1 MSKSKYYNNVSI
13 ICSCKNRSEALKI
26 NLLSWLN
33 YKEIKEVIIVDWS
46 SDESIEYLLDYDYR
60 VKLIVVPGQEYF
72 NQPQPLNLALS
83 QATGDYILKLDT
95 DYLLNPYFSFFDFYD
110 QLDDTNYIC
119 GRYKNAISEETF
131 YEKHITTGNGLCGTE
146 WTHEDNHK
154 YVKSYLPI
162 YKYLFGLLFI
172 TRKNLLE
179 IGGYNEVLNKY
190 YAYEDDEIC
199 DRLEL
204 FGLTQ
209 IKIDYD
215 DTLIHLPHSDR
226 KRIENFEGISKEKED
241 QMRYNLGAYYSGSEL
256 EWQLDYALA
265 TLHIQ
270 MNKEEHEKVSNY
282 KVKNKVFWNL
292 KEIIKDRYFE
302 AKMVKSKL
310 DNFPIVNYISLH
322 ESEDRR
328 KNLHTQFET
337 FGVTKFAPFLSKRYE
352 EGDHILFGSQLHHL
366 DGGSRGCV
374 VSHIEMIKEWYYN
387 TDETYGFFCEDD
399 ISLEPVD
406 YWNFNWDDFIE
417 RLPDD
422 AECVQLC
429 SIRESY
435 TDIKLKNRE
444 ADDWCV
450 TAYIMT
456 REYAERVINRYLRD
470 GGYDLEIDGGFY
482 PMPENVL
489 FNNNLGQVYEIDL
502 FTESQKLQST
512 FTESANLETG
522 LKKYHPE
529 SYNFVVNWWKTNGNG
544 LDIEYLMGT
553 STDNILEEKTE
564 KEFKKTE
571 MILDIE
577 ELLQKYSL
585 NTEDPE
591 INWLIGN
598 WYELQNHNA
607 PALSFFLRC
616 AERSEDD
623 LLAYEALLHA
633 ANAYDRQGTRDLTTK
648 GILQQAM
655 TLMPRRPEAYYLLS
669 LFTEKRSQWQECYFY
684 ADTALNFAELDQP
697 PLRTEVGYFGEAGL
711 LFQKAISGW
720 WWGKVEESG
729 TILLDLRDN
738 YDLPEHIKNCVE
750 NNLKQFSLNSEDPRY
765 LTEEYTRIFEK
776 LGVVKK
782 DEDKQEKEKIDFGKI
797 DLILAGHYDESTDK
811 IIDEYLK
818 LPFVNNIIVS
828 TWEGQGMYGYDS
840 DRVKFVRNEKPSPGT
855 DNRNYQ
861 IVTSQN
867 GLKEVTTKYSA
878 RMRTDQK
885 YTYDSMVKMYEYMS
899 ENKEMDGSIF
909 VAGIYPDLQFHP
921 RDHVFWGL
929 TEDLVKLFDIPLELN
944 GFSDKMNI
952 PKSELWKYY
961 DYFERTETYIG
972 SRYCMRFCRD
982 VVKYI
987 MEPENYL
994 YDKSP
999 KWEEAHEMSKGLTPK
1014 VFKCFPRNGID
1025 LEWSR
1030 KGLKNYPYDE
1040 QKNGYGECWAEDFAQ
1055 V

>member
-46 SDESIEYLLDYDYR
+46 SDESIDYLLEYDTR
-60 VKLIVVPGQEYF
+60 VKLIVVPGQKYF

-95 DYLLNPYFSFFDFYD
+95 DYLMNPYFSFFDFYGD
-110 QLDDTNYIC
+110 LDDTNYIC
-119 GRYKNAISEETF
+119 GRYRNAISEET
-131 YEKHITTGNGLCGTE
+131 YYQKHIKTGDGLCGTE
-146 WTHEDNHK
+146 WTHEDNNR

-215 DTLIHLPHSDR
+215 NSLLHLPHSDR

-241 QMRYNLGAYYSGSEL
+241 RMRYNLGAYYSGLEL
-256 EWQLDYALA
+256 DWQLDYALA

-270 MNKEEHEKVSNY
+270 LNKEEHEKVSDY
-282 KVKNKVFWNL
+282 KVESKISWNI

-302 AKMVKSKL
+302 ATMVKSKL
-310 DNFPIVNYISLH
+310 ENFPIVNYISLH

-328 KNLHTQFET
+328 ENLHNQFNKYN
-337 FGVTKFAPFLSKRYE
+337 VTNFRPFLSKRYE
-352 EGDHILFGSQLHHL
+352 EGDHIFFGSQLHHL
-366 DGGSRGCV
+366 DGGSKGCV
-374 VSHIEMIKEWYYN
+374 VSHLEMIKEWYNN
-387 TDETYGFFCEDD
+387 TDEDYGFFCEDD
-399 ISLEPVD
+399 LSLDPVQ
-406 YWNFNWDDFIE
+406 YWNFDWEDFIE
-417 RLPDD
+417 KLPED

-435 TDIKLKNRE
+435 TDIKLRNRE
-444 ADDWCV
+444 ANDWCV

-502 FTESQKLQST
+502 FTESQDLEST
-512 FTESANLETG
+512 FTKSANLETG

-529 SYNFVVNWWKTNGNG
+529 SHDFIVNWWKENGKTSEI
-544 LDIEYLMGT
+544 DCLMGI
-553 STDNILEEKTE
+553 SEDNVVEQEIVEEYKS
-564 KEFKKTE
+564 TE

-577 ELLQKYSL
+577 ELLEKYSL
-585 NTEDPE
+585 DTENPE
-591 INWLIGN
+591 LNWLIGN

-616 AERSEDD
+616 AERSDDD

-655 TLMPRRPEAYYLLS
+655 SLMPTRPEAYYLLS

-684 ADTALNFAELDQP
+684 ADTALNFAEIKP
-697 PLRTEVGYFGEAGL
+697 SPLRTEVGYFGKAGL

-720 WWGKVEESG
+720 WWGKIEEAG
-729 TILLDLRDN
+729 NILIDLRDN
-738 YDLPEHIKNCVE
+738 YDLPEHIKNCVD
-750 NNLKQFSLNSEDPRY
+750 NNLKQYNPNSNDPRY

-776 LGVVKK
+776 LFSKV
-782 DEDKQEKEKIDFGKI
+782 DKKEKIDLGKI
-797 DLILAGHYDESTDK
+797 DLILAGHYDESTNE

-818 LPFVNNIIVS
+818 LPFVNDIIVS
-828 TWEGQGMYGYDS
+828 TWKYEDRKFDRSRYSVAVGN
-840 DRVKFVRNEKPSPGT
+840 RVKFVVSEKPSPGT

-994 YDKSP
+994 FDNSP
-999 KWEEAHEMSKGLTPK
+999 KWKDAHNVSNELTTK
-1014 VFKCFPRNGID
+1014 VFKSFPRNGID

-1030 KGLKNYPYDE
+1030 KGLKNYPYYD
-1040 QKNGYGECWAEDFAQ
+1040 QKQGYGECWAEDLS
-1055 V
+1055 

>member
-1 MSKSKYYNNVSI
+1 MSNLKYYNNVSI
-13 ICSCKNRSEALKI
+13 ICSCKNRAEALRVT
-26 NLLSWLN
+26 LPSWLN
-33 YKEIKEVIIVDWS
+33 YDEVKEVIIVDWS
-46 SDESIEYLLDYDYR
+46 SDKSIDYMLECDKR
-60 VKLIVVPGQEYF
+60 VKIISVPGKKYF

-83 QATGDYILKLDT
+83 FATGDYILKLDT
-95 DYLLNPYFSFFDFYD
+95 DYILNPYFNFFEYYQ
-110 QLDDTNYIC
+110 QLDDTNYVC
-119 GRYKNAISEETF
+119 GRYKDAISEET
-131 YEKHITTGNGLCGTE
+131 YSEKHYLYE
-146 WTHEDNHK
+146 WDHDTNFK
-154 YVKSYLPI
+154 YVKSYLPV

-172 TRKNLLE
+172 TKKNL
-179 IGGYNEVLNKY
+179 ISVGGYNEKLNKY

-204 FGLTQ
+204 FGLQQ

-215 DTLIHLPHSDR
+215 NSLLHLPHSDR
-226 KRIENFEGISKEKED
+226 KRVENFEGIGEENETKMKH
-241 QMRYNLGAYYSGSEL
+241 NLSAYYSDSEL
-256 EWQLDYALA
+256 EWQFDYALA
-265 TLHIQ
+265 GIHIDL
-270 MNKEEHEKVSNY
+270 NKQQHGKVDNY
-282 KVKNKVFWNL
+282 FAEPTVSWST
-292 KEIIKDRYFE
+292 KEIIKNRYFE

-310 DNFPIVNYISLH
+310 ENFPVVNYISLH

-328 KNLHTQFET
+328 KNLHHQFET
-337 FGVTKFAPFLSKRYE
+337 FGITKFAPFLSKRYE

-366 DGGSRGCV
+366 DGGSKGCV

-387 TDETYGFFCEDD
+387 TDEYYGFFCEDD
-399 ISLEPVD
+399 LSLETIK
-406 YWNFNWDDFIE
+406 YWSFSWDDFIE

-429 SIRESY
+429 SIRPSY
-435 TDIKLKNRE
+435 DNITLRNRD
-444 ADDWCV
+444 AYDWCV

-456 REYAERVINRYLRD
+456 RDYAKKVIERYIKN

-502 FTESQKLQST
+502 FTESQELQST

-522 LKKYHPE
+522 LKKYHQE
-529 SYNFVVNWWKTNGNG
+529 SHDFVINWWKTAGNE
-544 LDIEYLMGT
+544 LNIDYLMNI
-553 STDNILEEKTE
+553 SSDNISEELPKD
-564 KEFKKTE
+564 KKKKE

-577 ELLQKYSL
+577 DLIEQYSL
-585 NTEDPE
+585 DTENPE
-591 INWLIGN
+591 LNWLIGN

-684 ADTALNFAELDQP
+684 ADTALNFADFDQP
-697 PLRTEVGYFGEAGL
+697 ELRTEVGYFGEAGL

-765 LTEEYTRIFEK
+765 LTEEYVRIFEK
-776 LGVVKK
+776 IGVAKK
-782 DEDKQEKEKIDFGKI
+782 EEDKHETEKIDLGKI
-797 DLILAGHYDESTDK
+797 DLILAGHYDESTNE

-818 LPFVNNIIVS
+818 LPFVNDIIVS
-828 TWEGQGMYGYDS
+828 TWEGQGMNGYDS
-840 DRVKFVRNEKPSPGT
+840 DRVKILRNEKPSPGT

-861 IVTSQN
+861 IVASQS
-867 GLKEVTTKYSA
+867 GLNEVTTKYSA

-885 YTYDSMVKMYEYMS
+885 YTYDSMITMYEYMS

-909 VAGIYPDLQFHP
+909 VAGVYPNLQFHP

-929 TEDLVKLFDIPLELN
+929 TEDLVKLFDVPLELN

-982 VVKYI
+982 VIKYI

-999 KWEEAHEMSKGLTPK
+999 KWEEAHNMSKELTPK
-1014 VFKCFPRNGID
+1014 VFKPFPKSGVD

-1040 QKNGYGECWAEDFAQ
+1040 QKNGYGECWAEDMA
-1055 V
+1055 